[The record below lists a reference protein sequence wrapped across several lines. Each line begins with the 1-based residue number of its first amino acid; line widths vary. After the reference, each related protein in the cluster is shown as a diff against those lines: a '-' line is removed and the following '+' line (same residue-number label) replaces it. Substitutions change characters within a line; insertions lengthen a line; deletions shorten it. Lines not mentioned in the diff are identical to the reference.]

1 MAHACNPNIW
11 EVEARGSLVHQ
22 LPWAMS
28 QDPVSTKM
36 KHISTIGK

>member
-1 MAHACNPNIW
+1 MAHAYNVNIW
-11 EVEARGSLVHQ
+11 EVEARGSLVPQ

-36 KHISTIGK
+36 KCISKIGQ